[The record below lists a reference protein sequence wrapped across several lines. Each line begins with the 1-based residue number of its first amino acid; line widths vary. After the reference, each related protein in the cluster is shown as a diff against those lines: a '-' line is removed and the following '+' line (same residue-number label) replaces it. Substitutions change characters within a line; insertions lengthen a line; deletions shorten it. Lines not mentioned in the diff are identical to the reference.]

1 MLDKLQEKMP
11 IKELQPGEVLLEQDQ
26 NTGKVY
32 ILIDGTVEILR
43 DGVQITTVDQPG
55 APFGEI
61 SALINTPH
69 TATVKALTPVMAIE
83 VDDFRPQT
91 AEYPE
96 LPLYLAETLANRL
109 IETNKCLAELHKTFD
124 DLINAD
130 DGDEAKKASMRHAV
144 TEAWTAFGDFM
155 RTQVADF

>member
-1 MLDKLQEKMP
+1 MLDKLKEKMP
-11 IKELQPGEVLLEQDQ
+11 IKELEPGQVLLEQGQ
-26 NTGKVY
+26 KTGKVY
-32 ILIDGTVEILR
+32 ILIDGSVEILR

-61 SALINTPH
+61 SALLDTPH
-69 TATVKALTPVMAIE
+69 TATVKAQTSVLAIE

-96 LPLYLAETLANRL
+96 LPLYLAETLALRL
-109 IETNKCLAELHKTFD
+109 IDTNKALASLHQTFD
-124 DLINAD
+124 DLLSE
-130 DGDEAKKASMRHAV
+130 DGDIEDKPSLRHAV
-144 TEAWTAFGDFM
+144 NEAWEAFGDFM